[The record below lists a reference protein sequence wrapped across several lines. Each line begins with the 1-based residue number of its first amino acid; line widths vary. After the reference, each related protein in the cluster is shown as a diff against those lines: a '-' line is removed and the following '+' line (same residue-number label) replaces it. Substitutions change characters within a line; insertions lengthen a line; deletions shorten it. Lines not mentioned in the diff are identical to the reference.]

1 MVLPPY
7 VVVFLSL
14 DRCQFAQK
22 KLPLTF
28 ADLGDT
34 FYCICV
40 YEAQHQSG
48 VVKNTQTPIDGSV
61 FTNTFCN
68 SHKYILQFE
77 QIHFAIH
84 TNTFCSSRKYI
95 LQFEQIHFVV
105 KNTQTTIDGSSSI
118 KAEKIF
124 ALQHIEHLKVIISG
138 ALSRLTFRFLSQ
150 SNSDIF
156 EHLCLYNIHG
166 SM

>member
-1 MVLPPY
+1 MP
-7 VVVFLSL
+7 
-14 DRCQFAQK
+14 RK

-68 SHKYILQFE
+68 SH
-77 QIHFAIH
+77 
-84 TNTFCSSRKYI
+84 KYI